1 MKKEEFTQK
10 LQSWLDTPKG
20 ERDLQEGALLLLA
33 LTNNRVLYANCMRNL
48 QRNADLIEY
57 KLKRYLNYRVQEIT
71 HEQVTKMAKAV
82 DKIADEHKLTDT
94 KTEFKVGK
102 REDHDKLPIEI
113 QALYEE
119 NYSLMQRMKELHLKL
134 RTLSGNEATCP
145 DSDRYPFLKEIIELD
160 KKYHGNWKEYDSYTN
175 SAEQAEKRIVEDIKE
190 RQKKLLRQLN
200 LLKGQYKKSP
210 TEEKKMKIINIYT
223 QLTNPSEKLISDLR
237 TLGILKK

>member
-1 MKKEEFTQK
+1 
-10 LQSWLDTPKG
+10 
-20 ERDLQEGALLLLA
+20 
-33 LTNNRVLYANCMRNL
+33 
-48 QRNADLIEY
+48 
-57 KLKRYLNYRVQEIT
+57 
-71 HEQVTKMAKAV
+71 
-82 DKIADEHKLTDT
+82 
-94 KTEFKVGK
+94 
-102 REDHDKLPIEI
+102 
-113 QALYEE
+113 
-119 NYSLMQRMKELHLKL
+119 MKELHLKL

-210 TEEKKMKIINIYT
+210 TEDKKMKIINIYT

>member
-10 LQSWLDTPKG
+10 LQSWLDTSKAD
-20 ERDLQEGALLLLA
+20 RDLQEGALLLLA

-82 DKIADEHKLTDT
+82 DKIADEHKLTEQ

-210 TEEKKMKIINIYT
+210 TECRE
-223 QLTNPSEKLISDLR
+223 
-237 TLGILKK
+237 